1 MSGGIIGSVWAEA
14 TDSSFLS
21 QQRSSC
27 PIYGANPNRAES
39 VETVIAELAYPGLS
53 VEELEAI
60 GDKEQILIEK
70 SFGHEVVAPF
80 MGPEMEGPDKSGN
93 YSGVGANVVA
103 RRNRGVVAQFI
114 GLNVTQFI
122 GRVWSLINQATTK
135 EVYADGLKS
144 FSAMVYIPKFT
155 TSGMPQAGLDGLEMG
170 GFWMDKYEASQPDA
184 TAASVGSTPTNT
196 PGITAAVS
204 QAGVVVWHTIN
215 WANAKT
221 ACHNRGQTKG
231 PYNPSLAGTTTTI
244 VDTVNLPAAIVGR
257 HIVIVQGAVTY
268 YARRITAYVDST
280 KTITFTPA
288 LPAATSTADTYTSYE
303 YHLTTAYEWASVAYW
318 CCMHTQPKGNNS
330 YGNDSTDSDAD
341 GTSFGRFD
349 PTEPSTEIMDRVL
362 TGTGP
367 RTWSHN
373 QEASGVW
380 DLNANVWEWIDLQVT
395 ANGTT
400 IVITTGFPGAGYS
413 LPTTSN
419 YITQLEATDAVV
431 KTMAI
436 PSTLGAANPDYGNDY
451 YSVTTTANTYAAI
464 RGGYWAQGA
473 GAGVFYLFL
482 RYTPSYTDMSF
493 GFRACK

>member
-1 MSGGIIGSVWAEA
+1 MFRSLLVACFVLCSTMYTSEVCIGSEVK
-14 TDSSFLS
+14 
-21 QQRSSC
+21 
-27 PIYGANPNRAES
+27 
-39 VETVIAELAYPGLS
+39 TVIAEVVYPGLS
-53 VEELEAI
+53 VEELEAV
-60 GDKEQILIEK
+60 GDKDKILIEK
-70 SFGHEVVAPF
+70 TMSHLRGGIGSIVKE
-80 MGPEMEGPDKSGN
+80 
-93 YSGVGANVVA
+93 
-103 RRNRGVVAQFI
+103 GVVAQFI
-114 GLNVTQFI
+114 GPSI
-122 GRVWSLINQATTK
+122 AH
-135 EVYADGLKS
+135 ADILKS
-144 FSAMVYIPKFT
+144 ASVMIYIPKFI

-184 TAASVGSTPTNT
+184 TAASVGSTPTTT
-196 PGITAAVS
+196 PGVTAAVS
-204 QAGVVVWHTIN
+204 QKGVVPWHTIN

-231 PYNPSLAGTTTTI
+231 PYNPSAVGTTTTI
-244 VDTVNLPAAIVGR
+244 VDSVNLPAAIVGR

-288 LPAATSTADTYTSYE
+288 LPAATSAADTYRIYE

-330 YGNDSTDSDAD
+330 YGNDISDLGTD
-341 GTSFGRFD
+341 GTTFGQFD
-349 PTEPSTEIMDRVL
+349 PTEPSTEITDRVL

-380 DLNANVWEWIDLQVT
+380 DLNANVWEWVDLEVT

-400 IVITTGFPGAGYS
+400 VVITTGFPGAPYS
-413 LPTTSN
+413 LPTVLN
-419 YITQLEATDAVV
+419 YVNQLEATDEIV

-436 PSTLGAANPDYGNDY
+436 PSVLGAANPDYGSDY
-451 YSVTTTANTYAAI
+451 CWVTTTASTYAAV
-464 RGGYWAQGA
+464 RGGRWTLGA
-473 GAGVFYLFL
+473 GAGVFCLNL
-482 RYTPSYTDMSF
+482 LGTPAYTYTYF